1 MGPVRVPTKGEESKN
16 ASCDRRWF
24 ACHVQSLLY
33 VTKDPVMV

>member
-16 ASCDRRWF
+16 ASCDRRRF
-24 ACHVQSLLY
+24 ACRVQSLLY